1 MSLST
6 MPREHRVAIL
16 LNILGGTVAD
26 KVLAALPDEDADK
39 VRPVMSQLG
48 ERSVPREQVESLI
61 NEFERMLRLALDA
74 RGPNLNVYVGDDE
87 ESTEGDEAAEDD
99 AAKVKEIYI
108 AADHEV
114 FDPTE
119 DPQSDINRLSPRRIA
134 AVLTE
139 ERPHTVA
146 AVLQALNSKLAAQV
160 LTALPDDLSK
170 NSLVAMNSCRV
181 ASKELLNQ
189 ILRTVVY
196 KALGVNVDDLD
207 KPTAEQRMA
216 EVLRGMPR
224 NLRVQALEALQ
235 NKDAETAERIRERLY
250 SFDDVARVTNRS
262 MQQLLGMLD
271 SALLSKALM
280 KAPEAISS
288 KVTNNMAKRAREALM
303 DEMQFA
309 VYDENETLAARKKVV
324 AAMLQ
329 LESSGELGMEE

>member
-16 LNILGGTVAD
+16 LNLLGGSVAD
-26 KVLAALPDEDADK
+26 KILSAMAEDDVSK
-39 VRPVMSQLG
+39 VRPVMTQLG
-48 ERSVPREQVESLI
+48 EQSVPREQVESLI

-74 RGPNLNVYVGDDE
+74 RGPNLNVYVGDEDGEINE
-87 ESTEGDEAAEDD
+87 EGEEDNTK
-99 AAKVKEIYI
+99 AKEVYI
-108 AADHEV
+108 AGDNEV
-114 FDPTE
+114 FDPGE
-119 DPQSDINRLSPRRIA
+119 DPQFDINRLSPRRLA
-134 AVLTE
+134 AVLSE
-139 ERPHTVA
+139 ERPHSVA
-146 AVLQALNSKLAAQV
+146 VVLQALNSKLAAQV

-181 ASKELLNQ
+181 SSKELLNQ
-189 ILRTVVY
+189 ILRTVVF
-196 KALGVNVDDLD
+196 KALAVNVDDLD

-235 NKDAETAERIRERLY
+235 NKDAETAERIREKLY
-250 SFDDVARVTNRS
+250 SFDDAARVTNRS
-262 MQQLLGMLD
+262 MQQLLGMVD
-271 SALLSKALM
+271 TSLLSKALM
-280 KAPEAISS
+280 KASEAVVNRI
-288 KVTNNMAKRAREALM
+288 TGNMAKRARETLM

-309 VYDENETLAARKKVV
+309 TYDENETLAARKKFV